1 MAEQEPIDINRL
13 GSWEISREDD
23 SFIGRFNGIGYIT
36 SGHSTDGSFLSSKL
50 PGSRFDDPG
59 KTLSVEN
66 MFPPDW
72 NKDQV
77 QYEIIIR
84 AKRVTE

>member
-1 MAEQEPIDINRL
+1 MPEHEPIDDNRL
-13 GSWEISREDD
+13 GSPEISEEDN
-23 SFIGRFNGIGYIT
+23 SFSGRFNGIGYIT
-36 SGHSTDGSFLSSKL
+36 SGHSTDGSFLSSEL
-50 PGSRFDDPG
+50 PRSRFDDPG

-72 NKDQV
+72 DGSKV
-77 QYEIIIR
+77 EFEIIIR